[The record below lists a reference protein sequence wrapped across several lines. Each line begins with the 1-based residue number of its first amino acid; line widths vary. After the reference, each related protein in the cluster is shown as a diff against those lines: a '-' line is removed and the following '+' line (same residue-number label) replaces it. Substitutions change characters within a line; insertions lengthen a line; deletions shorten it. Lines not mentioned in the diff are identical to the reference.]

1 MIGLLAPSKWF
12 LEVQNYGIGSGEGL
26 KPAKPKAGTKNVVKK
41 AAKHY
46 ELSLEKRQQLIFN
59 VFQRYF
65 KDQI

>member
-46 ELSLEKRQQLIFN
+46 ELSLEKR
-59 VFQRYF
+59 
-65 KDQI
+65 